1 MNRTCKRILVLLAL
15 LSISALLSAQEKSVF
30 SESIVLFGDGT
41 APPALIDSE
50 RGWIPVAAID
60 WDNREIAV
68 PGADEGRR
76 WRLKTSYEHE
86 GSSGPATI
94 QVRLRG
100 PVTGPT
106 FTHPWS
112 EGADLKTEAYSNW
125 FEDTES
131 IVVSRSGRGY
141 VEVRLI
147 SPPRTPLSGRLHSIT
162 LEAWD
167 YSQYPERAVET
178 PAGPS
183 VNLAYAQPLPMAR
196 VKNSPA
202 AAADF
207 DAENPDISPEAALA
221 FSLSFVE
228 ACLTGDLPAYYRIQA
243 DPVRSL
249 DDGMAVAKYRLNPP
263 RGIFGITD
271 LDDYKRRY
279 EYKIYDS
286 SVYGEL
292 FPEWFDTSRPWIPN
306 DKSFLFMGHRDRFSG
321 AFPDGVDYLVFLVEA
336 DAEGNWKVVARPGN

>member
-1 MNRTCKRILVLLAL
+1 MNRICYKTLVLLAL
-15 LSISALLSAQEKSVF
+15 FSVSAILSAQENGNI
-30 SESIVLFGDGT
+30 SESVILFGDGT
-41 APPALIDSE
+41 APPVLIDSE
-50 RGWIPVAAID
+50 RGWIPIAAID
-60 WDNREIAV
+60 WDDRDIDI
-68 PGADEGRR
+68 PGLDEGRR
-76 WRLKTSYEHE
+76 WRLKTSYEHAR
-86 GSSGPATI
+86 SSGPATI

-112 EGADLKTEAYSNW
+112 EGADLKAEAYSNW

-131 IVVSRSGRGY
+131 IVGSGGRGY

-147 SPPRTPLSGRLHSIT
+147 APPRTPLSGKLHSIT

-167 YSQYPERAVET
+167 YNHNPERAAET
-178 PAGPS
+178 ASGPN
-183 VNLAYAQPLPMAR
+183 VNLAYAKPLPMAR
-196 VKNSPA
+196 VENSPA

-207 DAENPDISPEAALA
+207 DAENPDIGPEAALA

-228 ACLTGDLPAYYRIQA
+228 ACLTGDLPAYYRTQA

-249 DDGMAVAKYRLNPP
+249 DDGKAVAKYRLNPP
-263 RGIFGITD
+263 RGIPGIAD

-286 SVYGEL
+286 SIYGEL
-292 FPEWFDTSRPWIPN
+292 FPEWFDTSRPWIPGE
-306 DKSFLFMGHRDRFSG
+306 KSFLFMGHRDRYSG

-336 DAEGNWKVVARPGN
+336 DSEGNWKVMARPGN